1 MAQKE
6 DIARKV
12 VGDKPMGLKSDMDSN
27 FWYLDSTGEWRSIS
41 ELTEITISID
51 EEGQAALARLLVPL
65 GELEIADKG
74 EE

>member
-1 MAQKE
+1 
-6 DIARKV
+6 
-12 VGDKPMGLKSDMDSN
+12 MGLKSDMDSN
-27 FWYLDSTGEWRSIS
+27 FWYLDSTGEWRSLS

-65 GELEIADKG
+65 GELEITDKG

>member
-27 FWYLDSTGEWRSIS
+27 FWYLDSTGEWRPIS
-41 ELTEITISID
+41 GITELHISID
-51 EEGQAALARLLVPL
+51 EEGHAALARLLVPL
-65 GELEIADKG
+65 GELEITDKG
-74 EE
+74 ED